1 MSKHKTIHQALTSR
15 IKNAFEPFMPYWTH
29 NSISSSHKFSYHV
42 ANTAKH
48 DFFVVM
54 FRLILRITHNHWY
67 LPIVIERTIRF
78 TSSNCKGKL
87 LIIVIC
93 VYRQ

>member
-1 MSKHKTIHQALTSR
+1 MSKYKTIHQALTSR

-48 DFFVVM
+48 DFFVVRV
-54 FRLILRITHNHWY
+54 RLILNLIYNKYAIANNH
-67 LPIVIERTIRF
+67 
-78 TSSNCKGKL
+78 
-87 LIIVIC
+87 
-93 VYRQ
+93 

>member
-48 DFFVVM
+48 DFFVVI
-54 FRLILRITHNHWY
+54 FRLILRITDNDMQ
-67 LPIVIERTIRF
+67 LTILIEHTIRF
-78 TSSNCKGKL
+78 ASSNRKSI
-87 LIIVIC
+87 LIITLV
-93 VYRQ
+93 VYI